1 MSEVHIGY
9 ICRHKKKMET
19 VGPIFKIAKMI
30 FAPIRECYNNYRGAD
45 EFRIILKNKWGDL
58 ERRKLD
64 TASTMKAQLLPGKTP
79 KQEVEGWIQDVEIK

>member
-1 MSEVHIGY
+1 MSDFGTY
-9 ICRHKKKMET
+9 AGTKTMEI
-19 VGPIFKIAKMI
+19 VGPIFEIAKMI

-45 EFRIILKNKWGDL
+45 EFRIMLKNKWRDL